1 MRVEV
6 WEPEK
11 YNVELQQ
18 VAMDRLEAAAL
29 RLAME
34 TRRTLRSRIG
44 SGRTTGISR
53 PVYKTGPYAGQPWTA
68 RDFGELLN
76 SVRVT
81 RLRTSGGKAF
91 SRKLNIR
98 VYVGHYR
105 AYYARIFEY
114 SKPYLRPAVA
124 STLAEIKTI
133 LGATS

>member
-11 YNVELQQ
+11 YNADLQK

-44 SGRTTGISR
+44 AGRTTGISR

-81 RLRTSGGKAF
+81 RLRTASGKAF

-98 VYVGHYR
+98 VYAGHYR

-124 STLAEIKTI
+124 SKLAEIKTI
-133 LGATS
+133 LGAI